1 MKAVLELIMGR
12 AGAGKT
18 RRVMESIGA
27 SVAACRGG
35 NILIVPEQYSH
46 EAERE
51 LCAVC
56 GDSLSLYAEVLSFTR
71 LASRA
76 EDEYGGSGKSSLDKG
91 GKLLCMA
98 LALDAVGGKLTAYG
112 AARRRPEMQKRLLDA
127 AEELKSACV
136 TPEMLESAADRSP
149 RALGDKLR
157 DLALTAGA
165 YEAAAERSGADP
177 MDSLDRL
184 ALAVREHSLG
194 AGKRIYA
201 DGFTDFTGQELEVL
215 RAYLD
220 TGAELTVCLTCD
232 TELDSEVFE
241 PSIKTA
247 FLLRR
252 IAEEAGVEARE
263 TFMSAEPGEKDP
275 ALSFLEKNMFGFGV
289 ESFQGENS
297 SVRLF
302 RADNVFDE
310 CELAASLCV
319 RLAREKGVRW
329 REIAVAVRGYE
340 QYRPALESAFE
351 RYGVPLYSTRKGNI
365 LQKPLMALI
374 VYAFETIQGGWSY
387 DDVFTYLKT
396 GLCGLTAEECDTLS
410 GYVYLWNL
418 RGSAWTKAEDW
429 TLHPNGYGEKYTDE
443 TRERLREIN
452 SLRERAARPLINL
465 QERGK
470 TAETAREQL
479 EALCAFFEEI
489 SLAER
494 LEQRAR
500 ELEGLGRSALAA
512 EYSQLWDILV
522 GAVEQCASVLG
533 DMSLTQEEFSRLLCI
548 VLSQYD
554 VGTIPVSLDSVTA
567 GDMDRMRRRHIKHLI
582 VLGASDENLPAQT
595 EDTGLFS
602 DDERE
607 TLLGLGVDL
616 GSPGADIYREFMLI
630 YNCLTLPSESLT
642 MTFPARTADGA
653 ESGPSFVFKSIS
665 KMFGLSPVRVDTDRA
680 RMNALVPALELAASG
695 RGERRAAA
703 EAWFD
708 GDPARRERLE
718 KLKKA
723 AGLTRGALSDE
734 SVRALYGKRIHMT
747 ASRAEVFSSCK
758 FEFFMQYG
766 LRAKPRQ
773 PAGFDPPQM
782 GTFMHFVLQRV
793 CAEIKDLGGFR
804 AVSREQ
810 VAGLAEKYVDEYVSN
825 ELNDFAGRSPR
836 FIYLFNRLRDT
847 VRTVVLDMAEELR
860 LSDFEPLDFELRFS
874 DGGDGSLPPI
884 EIGEGESGMELV
896 GVADRVD
903 GWLHDGKLYLRVVDY
918 KTGKK
923 SFSLS
928 DVCRGMG
935 LQMLLYLFALGREG
949 ADYYGY
955 EIVPA
960 GVLYSP
966 ARDLKIS
973 ADSRPDD
980 ETLEK
985 KRRAGLR
992 RSGLILDESE
1002 VIAAME
1008 RSESP
1013 AYIPIK
1019 FNRDGKAVGDALVS
1033 AERLGTLSKFI
1044 EKTLRELAKNLRSGS
1059 IAADPYFRSVQ
1070 DNACLYCDY
1079 AGSCGFG
1086 EYGGEQ
1092 QRLLVKYKNEEA
1104 WDHIEKEAEENGR
1117 DQAD

>member
-1 MKAVLELIMGR
+1 M
-12 AGAGKT
+12 
-18 RRVMESIGA
+18 RVMQDIGA
-27 SVAACRGG
+27 SVAERRGG

-51 LCAVC
+51 LCNVC

-71 LASRA
+71 LASRVA
-76 EDEYGGSGKSSLDKG
+76 DEYGGSGKSSLDKG

-98 LALDAVGGKLTAYG
+98 LALDAVGGRLTAYG
-112 AARRRPEMQKRLLDA
+112 SARRRPEMQKRLLDA
-127 AEELKSACV
+127 AEELKSARV
-136 TPEMLESAADRSP
+136 TPEMLESAAGRSAG
-149 RALGDKLR
+149 ALGDKLS
-157 DLALTAGA
+157 DLALIAGA
-165 YEAAAERSGADP
+165 YDAAAEKSGADP
-177 MDSLDRL
+177 VDSLDRL
-184 ALAVREHSLG
+184 ALAVREHGLG
-194 AGKRIYA
+194 AGKRIYV
-201 DGFTDFTGQELEVL
+201 DGFTDFTGQELEIL

-220 TGAELTVCLTCD
+220 TGAEMTVCLTCD
-232 TELDSEVFE
+232 AELESEVFE
-241 PSIKTA
+241 PSIKTVL
-247 FLLRR
+247 LLRR
-252 IAEEAGVEARE
+252 IAKETGTELRE
-263 TFMSAEPGEKDP
+263 VFLSADEGGKDP
-275 ALSFLEKNMFGFGV
+275 ALSFLEKNMFGFGT

-302 RADNVFDE
+302 RADSVFDE

-319 RLAREKGVRW
+319 WLAREKGARW

-365 LQKPLMALI
+365 LQKPVMALI
-374 VYAFETIQGGWSY
+374 VYAFETVHGGWSY

-418 RGSAWTKAEDW
+418 RGNAWTKAEDW
-429 TLHPNGYGEKYTDE
+429 TLHPKGYGEKYTDE
-443 TRERLREIN
+443 TRELLREIN
-452 SLRERAARPLINL
+452 ALRERASRPLLNL

-470 TAETAREQL
+470 AAETAREQL
-479 EALCAFFEEI
+479 EALCAFFEELG
-489 SLAER
+489 LAER
-494 LEQRAR
+494 LSQRAE
-500 ELEGLGRSALAA
+500 ELEELGRSTLAA

-522 GAVEQCASVLG
+522 GAMEQCAAVLG
-533 DMSLTQEEFSRLLCI
+533 DVRMTQEEFSRLLCL

-595 EDTGLFS
+595 GDSGLFS
-602 DDERE
+602 DEERE
-607 TLLGLGVDL
+607 RLLDLGVDL
-616 GSPGADIYREFMLI
+616 GTPGTDIYREFMLI
-630 YNCLTLPSESLT
+630 YNCLTLPSDSLT
-642 MTFPARTADGA
+642 VTCPAHTADGA
-653 ESGPSFVFKSIS
+653 ESGPSFVFKSVS
-665 KMFGLSPVRVDTDRA
+665 KMFGLSPARVDTDRA
-680 RMNALVPALELAASG
+680 RMNAPVPALELAASG
-695 RGERRAAA
+695 RGERKAAAGSWFADDPERRQRLERLKRAA
-703 EAWFD
+703 E
-708 GDPARRERLE
+708 
-718 KLKKA
+718 
-723 AGLTRGALSDE
+723 LTRGTLSSE

-782 GTFMHFVLQRV
+782 GTFMHFVLQHV
-793 CAEIKDLGGFR
+793 CMEVKALGGFR

-810 VAGLAEKYVDEYVSN
+810 IGELAEKYVNEYVSD

-836 FIYLFNRLRDT
+836 FIYLFNRLRET
-847 VRTVVLDMAEELR
+847 VRAVVMDMAEELR
-860 LSDFEPLDFELRFS
+860 RSDFEPLDFELRFS
-874 DGGDGSLPPI
+874 DGEEGTLPPI
-884 EIGEGESGMELV
+884 EIGGGESGMTLV

-903 GWLHDGKLYLRVVDY
+903 GWLHGGKLYLRVVDY

-935 LQMLLYLFALGREG
+935 LQMLLYLFALDREG
-949 ADYYGY
+949 GEYYGH

-992 RSGLILDESE
+992 RSGLILDEAE

-1008 RSESP
+1008 RSDSP
-1013 AYIPIK
+1013 EYIPVK
-1019 FNRDGKAVGDALVS
+1019 FNKDGKAAGDALVS
-1033 AERLGTLSKFI
+1033 AERLGTLSKFV
-1044 EKTLRELAKNLRSGS
+1044 EKTLRELAKNLRGGS
-1059 IAADPYFRSVQ
+1059 IAADPYFRSAQ

-1079 AGSCGFG
+1079 AGVCGFG
-1086 EYGGEQ
+1086 EYGDEQ
-1092 QRLLVKYKNEEA
+1092 QRLLVKYKNDEA
-1104 WDHIEKEAEENGR
+1104 WEHIMKEAE
-1117 DQAD
+1117 ADG